1 MNVTRADL
9 EELRYSIRRIDLIA
23 EQYQSVYCAMYDVIR
38 NELTTC
44 WIGEDMNSFL
54 TNVESVRYRFE
65 KMYEIMKSYKRFL
78 EQVVANYEEQIRR
91 AEEEARRLEEE
102 ARKAAEAA
110 EQEAAQG

>member
-23 EQYQSVYCAMYDVIR
+23 EQYQSEYTSMYSVIK
-38 NELTTC
+38 NDLTTC

-78 EQVVANYEEQIRR
+78 EQVVVKYEEQIRR
-91 AEEEARRLEEE
+91 TEEEARRLEEE
-102 ARKAAEAA
+102 ARKLAEAG
-110 EQEAAQG
+110 EQTQNPE